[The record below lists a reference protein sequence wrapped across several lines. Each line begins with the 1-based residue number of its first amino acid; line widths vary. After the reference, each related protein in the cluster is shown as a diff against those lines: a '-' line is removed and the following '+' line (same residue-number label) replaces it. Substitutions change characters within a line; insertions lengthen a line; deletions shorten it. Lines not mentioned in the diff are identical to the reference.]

1 MSAQIDRTI
10 LVVDDDEPT
19 RVTLQDL
26 LEHDGYN
33 AMGAPDGFLAARIVR
48 QESIDLV
55 FLDVDMPGRSGID
68 VLREIRI
75 INELLP
81 VIMLTGTSDTDI
93 FQWALEAGA
102 FSLLPKP
109 VDIGQIRLTVQH
121 ALFGF
126 QF

>member
-1 MSAQIDRTI
+1 MSAQVDRTI
-10 LVVDDDEPT
+10 LIVDDDEPT

-26 LEHDGYN
+26 LEHDGFH
-33 AMGAPDGFLAARIVR
+33 AMGAPDGFIATRVVR
-48 QESIDLV
+48 QNTIDLV
-55 FLDVDMPGRSGID
+55 FLDVDMPGKNGIE
-68 VLREIRI
+68 VLREIKI
-75 INELLP
+75 INGLLP
-81 VIMLTGTSDTDI
+81 VVMISGSMDTDI

-109 VDIGQIRLTVQH
+109 VDVGQIRITVQH